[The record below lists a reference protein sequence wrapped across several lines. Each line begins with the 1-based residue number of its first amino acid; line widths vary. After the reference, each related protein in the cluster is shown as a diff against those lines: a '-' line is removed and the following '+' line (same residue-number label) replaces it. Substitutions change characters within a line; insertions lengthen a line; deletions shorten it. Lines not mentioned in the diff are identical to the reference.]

1 MFNALA
7 AGNSTINE
15 KTHALLYFES
25 IIVNNNVSNRLIN
38 SAFTNLLVQMLKQIK
53 TPQIRIRLCSVIGLL
68 IRHSTV
74 IDNEIAESD
83 LCPQLIEIMKD
94 RNEKVRKKAIAALGE
109 YMFYAAT
116 QLDDEQ
122 CEQCWEISDDA
133 IHVIVRSLNQ
143 NEDETVRFYA
153 CKTLENITAQSN
165 SAGDR
170 FATPEAVTSLLSLFL
185 AQPGSI
191 NEHMRI
197 SAAAALSHTC
207 KLQPKLFPQIF
218 IKVTPKLFFYT
229 LAEG

>member
-116 QLDDEQ
+116 
-122 CEQCWEISDDA
+122 
-133 IHVIVRSLNQ
+133 
-143 NEDETVRFYA
+143 
-153 CKTLENITAQSN
+153 
-165 SAGDR
+165 
-170 FATPEAVTSLLSLFL
+170 
-185 AQPGSI
+185 
-191 NEHMRI
+191 
-197 SAAAALSHTC
+197 
-207 KLQPKLFPQIF
+207 
-218 IKVTPKLFFYT
+218 
-229 LAEG
+229 